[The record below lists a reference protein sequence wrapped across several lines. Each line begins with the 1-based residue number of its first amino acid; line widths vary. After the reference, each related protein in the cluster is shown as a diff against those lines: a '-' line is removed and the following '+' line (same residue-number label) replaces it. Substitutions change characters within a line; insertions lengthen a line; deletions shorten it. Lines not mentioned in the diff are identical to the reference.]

1 MPRKKRKFPKD
12 LRQKMIG
19 VKVNPAE
26 YELIH
31 AKAEQFGL
39 LAPEFLRSVAMNY
52 PIRSTVD
59 QQATAR
65 LLRANADLGRLGG
78 LLKMWLTRNGGDKDD
93 FSAKRSYKDIDALVD
108 EIEETQKVMRGQA
121 LLIMWGG
128 E

>member
-108 EIEETQKVMRGQA
+108 EIEEIQKIMRRQA

>member
-1 MPRKKRKFPKD
+1 
-12 LRQKMIG
+12 MIG

-31 AKAEQFGL
+31 AKSEQFGL

>member
-1 MPRKKRKFPKD
+1 MPPKKRKSPKD

-19 VKVNPAE
+19 VKVNPLE
-26 YELIH
+26 YEVIH
-31 AKAEQFGL
+31 QRAEQFGL
-39 LAPEFLRSVAMNY
+39 LAPEYLRSAAMNY

-59 QQATAR
+59 QQAAAG

-93 FSAKRSYKDIDALVD
+93 FSAKRSYKDIDVLVD
-108 EIEETQKVMRGQA
+108 EIEAVQKVMKRQA
-121 LLIMWGG
+121 LLIMWSN

>member
-52 PIRSTVD
+52 PIRSTV
-59 QQATAR
+59 
-65 LLRANADLGRLGG
+65 
-78 LLKMWLTRNGGDKDD
+78 
-93 FSAKRSYKDIDALVD
+93 
-108 EIEETQKVMRGQA
+108 E
-121 LLIMWGG
+121 
-128 E
+128 

>member
-1 MPRKKRKFPKD
+1 
-12 LRQKMIG
+12 
-19 VKVNPAE
+19 
-26 YELIH
+26 
-31 AKAEQFGL
+31 
-39 LAPEFLRSVAMNY
+39 MNY

>member
-39 LAPEFLRSVAMNY
+39 LAPEFLRSVSMNY

-93 FSAKRSYKDIDALVD
+93 FSANRSYKDIDALVD
-108 EIEETQKVMRGQA
+108 EIEEVQKVMRGQA

>member
-108 EIEETQKVMRGQA
+108 EIEEAQKVMRRQA

>member
-52 PIRSTVD
+52 PVRSTVD

-108 EIEETQKVMRGQA
+108 EIEGTQKVMRGQA

>member
-39 LAPEFLRSVAMNY
+39 FAPEFLRSVAMNY

-93 FSAKRSYKDIDALVD
+93 FSSKRSYKDIDALVD
-108 EIEETQKVMRGQA
+108 EIEEAQKVMRRQA
-121 LLIMWGG
+121 LLIMMGPV
-128 E
+128 